1 MPPLSPMLAKAA
13 PDLPDAPSG
22 TYWFEPK
29 WDGFRCVVFRDHD
42 EVELGSRNDRPL
54 TRYFPELIGPLRDA
68 LPPRCVL
75 DGEVVIAGPGGLDFD
90 ALQQRI
96 HPAASRINRLS
107 VETPAAFVAFD
118 LLAIDDHSLMDVA
131 QSERRRFL
139 EQRMPGFHTILA
151 RAAMRGWPEQPPFEE
166 RVADV
171 DEQEEGPLRGHGGG
185 AHRK

>member
-68 LPPRCVL
+68 LPPR
-75 DGEVVIAGPGGLDFD
+75 
-90 ALQQRI
+90 
-96 HPAASRINRLS
+96 ASS
-107 VETPAAFVAFD
+107 TADDDCTP
-118 LLAIDDHSLMDVA
+118 
-131 QSERRRFL
+131 RRR
-139 EQRMPGFHTILA
+139 
-151 RAAMRGWPEQPPFEE
+151 
-166 RVADV
+166 
-171 DEQEEGPLRGHGGG
+171 
-185 AHRK
+185 